1 MGCAGSSQRDASDSF
16 KESVKLTH
24 GSGAQEL
31 SLEGKESGNDPRDAA
46 AFDQW
51 SKAEWTEEHDYLVEE
66 QEDAKLEKKLA
77 SQYPDRVGATLDE
90 ASGRAGNV
98 EGWVKIYEGLPAVE
112 DGFVLT
118 APWTRKQAVDLFR
131 YLRRSDAAVIPR
143 KCVYEVLIAACQLLE
158 ARHEETGSLQ
168 HIPSPPDKDHVL
180 YVCGDT
186 HGQLQD
192 VLCILDTH
200 DLPSATNAY
209 LFNGDIADRG
219 DHATEIFLVLLSFM
233 LADPTCLYVNRGN
246 HEVRDLNERLF
257 QCGGGFA
264 WELRTKYPH
273 DEALIDLFQHFF
285 MLMPIASKARGPGAI
300 SARSPA
306 RDPSPCLRTISRRWA
321 IARSSSTV
329 ASRATPTS
337 HSTTSRPSTAAAS
350 LPPSWRRGT
359 TRYSLTRSGARRA
372 PSMHRSAARAPR
384 RRSNADVACPLAHR
398 AQVGPARRRWHRS
411 FEVTRR
417 FLHPIR

>member
-1 MGCAGSSQRDASDSF
+1 MGCAGSSQRDVSDSI
-16 KESVKLTH
+16 KEPVKLTR

-98 EGWVKIYEGLPAVE
+98 EGWVKIHEGLPAVE

-131 YLRRSDAAVIPR
+131 YLRRPDAAVIPR

-158 ARHEETGSLQ
+158 AKYKETGSLQ
-168 HIPSPPDKDHVL
+168 HIPSPPDKDHTL

-219 DHATEIFLVLLSFM
+219 DHATEIFLLLLSFM

-285 MLMPIASKARGPGAI
+285 MLMPIASKARGLAAN
-300 SARSPA
+300 SARSRLMPPPHEIRRYTPA
-306 RDPSPCLRTISRRWA
+306 S
-321 IARSSSTV
+321 
-329 ASRATPTS
+329 SRAGGR
-337 HSTTSRPSTAAAS
+337 SR
-350 LPPSWRRGT
+350 
-359 TRYSLTRSGARRA
+359 AR
-372 PSMHRSAARAPR
+372 HPR
-384 RRSNADVACPLAHR
+384 RPLAPH
-398 AQVGPARRRWHRS
+398 QPHAR
-411 FEVTRR
+411 
-417 FLHPIR
+417 